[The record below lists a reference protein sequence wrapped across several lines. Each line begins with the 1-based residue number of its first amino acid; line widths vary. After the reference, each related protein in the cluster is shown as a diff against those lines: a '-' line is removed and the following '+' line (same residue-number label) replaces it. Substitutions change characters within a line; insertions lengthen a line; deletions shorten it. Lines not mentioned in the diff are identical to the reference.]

1 MNKNIKTGES
11 IKGGLANIQTP
22 GLGIGYKNQLLYEIK
37 EDLKHFK
44 ELTTNQV
51 VIMGRKTYES
61 LPEKARPLPKRI
73 NIIVTSRPETIPVS
87 DSVFVAS
94 SPDEALD
101 LALKLFPE
109 KDAWVIGGGEV
120 FSALLPRL
128 DTLCLT
134 KVPGNKPADAF
145 FPEYL
150 HLFDEVDTQPYT
162 DEEKNINYD
171 IVIARK
177 K

>member
-1 MNKNIKTGES
+1 MNEIIKKEKP

-22 GLGIGYKNQLLYEIK
+22 NLGIGYNNKLLYEIK

-61 LPEKARPLPKRI
+61 LPEKAQPLPKRI
-73 NIIVTSRPETIPVS
+73 NIIVTSRSEIIPVS
-87 DSVFVAS
+87 DSVFIAS
-94 SPDEALD
+94 SPDEALN

-120 FSALLPRL
+120 FTALLPRL
-128 DTLCLT
+128 DLLCLT
-134 KVPGNKPADAF
+134 KVPGNKPADVF
-145 FPEYL
+145 FPDYV
-150 HLFDEVDTQPYT
+150 HLFDETESKSYT
-162 DEEKNINYD
+162 DEKQNINYD
-171 IVIARK
+171 IVIARRK
-177 K
+177 